1 MDISPELRLEGFHVD
16 IDSGTCMGSILFTSP
31 TRVDLFL
38 RELFKKMP
46 DMTVLEPH
54 NGRTLQ
60 WVSSNSPEYRYSDID
75 QVWLDSNMKPF
86 TFKDRYHNYK
96 GMCAKVYVLE
106 ANSTQAIFNGEIVSI
121 DELKKKKIENAAMIR
136 ELTDL
141 NNKIESSIKQGMEP

>member
-1 MDISPELRLEGFHVD
+1 MSPELRLEGFHVD

-60 WVSSNSPEYRYSDID
+60 WVSSNSPEYRYCDID

-106 ANSTQAIFNGEIVSI
+106 ANSSQAIFNGEVVSI
-121 DELKKKKIENAAMIR
+121 DELKKKKIENAAIIR